1 MHHYRQIIL
10 NLNLQDDVPLE
21 QIEILAEK
29 IQEYAENEI
38 AEMDIEVSE
47 MITRVN

>member
-1 MHHYRQIIL
+1 MYHYRQIIL

-21 QIEILAEK
+21 QIETLVEK
-29 IQEYAENEI
+29 IQEY

-47 MITRVN
+47 MSTRVN

>member
-1 MHHYRQIIL
+1 MYQYRQIIL

-21 QIEILAEK
+21 QIETLVEK
-29 IQEYAENEI
+29 IQEYAEREI

-47 MITRVN
+47 MSTRVN

>member
-1 MHHYRQIIL
+1 MYHYRQIIL

-21 QIEILAEK
+21 QIETLVEK
-29 IQEYAENEI
+29 IHEYAEREI

-47 MITRVN
+47 MSTRVN

>member
-1 MHHYRQIIL
+1 MYHYRQIIL

-21 QIEILAEK
+21 QIETLAEK
-29 IQEYAENEI
+29 IQENAEKEI

-47 MITRVN
+47 MSTRVN

>member
-1 MHHYRQIIL
+1 MYHYRQIIL

-21 QIEILAEK
+21 QIETLVEK
-29 IQEYAENEI
+29 IQEYAERES

-47 MITRVN
+47 MSTRVN

>member
-10 NLNLQDDVPLE
+10 NMNLQDDVPLG
-21 QIEILAEK
+21 QIETLAEK
-29 IQEYAENEI
+29 IQENAEKEI

-47 MITRVN
+47 MSTRVN